1 MICTEEDVTIG
12 RMVISP
18 FRRKDMEGKVWIT
31 WTDSAEGMEIEESK
45 LAECLEKF
53 YGEHF

>member
-18 FRRKDMEGKVWIT
+18 MKRGSGKVWIT
-31 WTDSAEGMEIEESK
+31 WVDSAEGMECDEAK
-45 LAECLEKF
+45 LAACLEAF
-53 YGEHF
+53 YSENF